1 MKRICLWS
9 SPRNI
14 STALMYSF
22 AQRSDTIVFDEPLYG
37 HYLRITGSDHPGK
50 DEIIDSMESNG
61 EKVIADMV
69 SGEYDNEVLFFKQ
82 MTHHFVDL
90 NDDFLKDVINVFLIR
105 DPKELIISFAKV
117 IPDVT
122 MERIGV
128 KKQTDLF
135 QKIISFGHEPVVIDS
150 GEILKDPEKVLR
162 ELCRKLEI
170 PFETNM
176 LKWNAGPIEEDGV
189 WAKYWYENVHKS
201 TGFSKSL
208 RKDEELPEKF
218 IPLYNECKK
227 YYNYLKDFSIK
238 A

>member
-1 MKRICLWS
+1 
-9 SPRNI
+9 
-14 STALMYSF
+14 MYSF
-22 AQRSDTIVFDEPLYG
+22 AQRSDTKVFDEPLYA
-37 HYLRITGSDHPGK
+37 HYLKITGSDHPGK

-69 SGEYDNEVLFFKQ
+69 SGEYDNELLFFKQ

-128 KKQTDLF
+128 EKQYEIFKKIFSGGQ
-135 QKIISFGHEPVVIDS
+135 IPIVIDS
-150 GEILKDPEKVLR
+150 GEILKDPEKVLNR
-162 ELCRKLEI
+162 FCEKLGI

-176 LKWNAGPIEEDGV
+176 LSWKAGPIEEDGV

-201 TGFSKSL
+201 TGFSKPF